1 MNNNLPLKGFRMPAE
16 WELQESVWVAWP
28 YNKNDWPELFE
39 NIPSIVSQII
49 SELSKSQKVNLLIKN
64 YKDKKIII
72 NLLNKFSHKLSNI
85 NFHSI
90 STNRI
95 WLRDS
100 GPIFLINDKTKK
112 KIMLNFKFNA
122 WSKYKDYRKDN
133 NINNKLSKLIK
144 IKKINPLVKINKKHK
159 QLVLEGGAIDVNG
172 KGSILLTQE
181 CLLSK
186 VQERN
191 PGITKSILEKTLMKY
206 LNVKN
211 FVWLNKG
218 IKGDD
223 THGHIDDISRFVSKN
238 TIMTAVEN
246 NKRDKNYKN
255 LKENLKILRNAK
267 NINKKKFKIIKIPMP
282 KTMYIKNTRVPAS
295 YLNFYMANK
304 IVLLPIFSDVNDKKV
319 ILIFKKFFKTKK
331 IVPIDCTELVWG
343 FGAIHCMTQ
352 PEPKV

>member
-172 KGSILLTQE
+172 KGSILLTKE

-255 LKENLKILRNAK
+255 LKENLK
-267 NINKKKFKIIKIPMP
+267 
-282 KTMYIKNTRVPAS
+282 
-295 YLNFYMANK
+295 
-304 IVLLPIFSDVNDKKV
+304 
-319 ILIFKKFFKTKK
+319 
-331 IVPIDCTELVWG
+331 
-343 FGAIHCMTQ
+343 
-352 PEPKV
+352 

>member
-172 KGSILLTQE
+172 KGSILLTKE

>member
-1 MNNNLPLKGFRMPAE
+1 MPAE

-172 KGSILLTQE
+172 KGSILLTKE

>member
-122 WSKYKDYRKDN
+122 WSKYKDYKKDN

-172 KGSILLTQE
+172 KGSILLTKE

>member
-172 KGSILLTQE
+172 KGSILLTKE

-238 TIMTAVEN
+238 TIMTAVES